1 MSAVQNSKTYGQ
13 RFNQLTNLF
22 AKYSALE
29 ITLGIT
35 RQAKRLTMATDLE
48 NIQRLLDRFKR
59 PIPSGDDY
67 QTRLVEE
74 FELILSQRFTDYFIQ
89 ICDIIDLTTDLTHM
103 TRGSAGSSLVCYLL
117 GITDVDPIKWNIPV
131 ARFMNP
137 MRDDLPDVDID
148 FEHHRQTE
156 VMERIFQKWPGKTAR
171 LSNYVTYKEK
181 SARREAAKRL
191 GATGNLPRNF
201 TYEKVGVDP
210 KEARRIERKLLGK
223 KRCISKHC
231 GGIVMFTRQLPKSL
245 ISADNQILLDKHE
258 VEDLEHLKVDI
269 LANRGLSQLLQIDP
283 DRRLDDYP
291 ETDEATSKLLARGDV
306 LGVTQG
312 ESPAMR
318 RLFRAIQ
325 PTSMQDCVFATAMIR
340 PVAMSG
346 RQKAAVFQDWSRE
359 AVQDSIV
366 FEDDAIDIISNIIG
380 VDMYEADMYRRAFA
394 KKNDEKILEFVE
406 RMGNNPRKAEAM
418 AALQELSGFGLCR
431 AHAVNLGRLIWAL
444 AYQKA
449 HNPESFWRANLAHC
463 QGSYRSWVYQCEAH
477 RRGIETKPGW
487 WQHSFIPGCGV
498 RSNYLQRV
506 SFAGVI
512 ANGRVFRGK
521 GNRWVT
527 FLTLGTNYGE
537 YIDVT
542 IQRPFQYRDGDVVVG
557 SGSIKHSNNSDYIQC
572 TEQTIYTLGEWLN
585 RVNKNG

>member
-1 MSAVQNSKTYGQ
+1 MT
-13 RFNQLTNLF
+13 
-22 AKYSALE
+22 
-29 ITLGIT
+29 
-35 RQAKRLTMATDLE
+35 TDLE
-48 NIQRLLDRFKR
+48 NIERLLARFKR
-59 PIPSGDDY
+59 PVPPGPEY
-67 QTRLVEE
+67 QNRLAEE
-74 FELILSQRFTDYFIQ
+74 FELILSQRFTDYFLQ
-89 ICDIIDLTTDLTHM
+89 ICDIIDLTEDLTHM

-117 GITDVDPIKWNIPV
+117 GITDVDPIEWNIPV

-137 MRDDLPDVDID
+137 LRDDLPDVDID

-156 VMERIFQKWPGKTAR
+156 VMERIFRKWPGKTAR

-191 GATGNLPRNF
+191 GATGTLPRNF
-201 TYEKVGVDP
+201 TYESVGVDAA
-210 KEARRIERKLLGK
+210 EAKRIERKLIGK
-223 KRCISKHC
+223 KRAISKHC

-245 ISADNQILLDKHE
+245 ISADNQILLDKYE

-269 LANRGLSQLLQIDP
+269 LANRGLSQLLEIDP
-283 DRRLDDYP
+283 HTALADYP
-291 ETDEATSKLLARGDV
+291 AYDDRTARLLCRGDV

-325 PTSMQDCVFATAMIR
+325 PTSVYDCVFATAMIR

-346 RQKAAVFQDWSRE
+346 RQKAAMFQDWSQE
-359 AVQDSIV
+359 ALQDSVV

-380 VDMYEADMYRRAFA
+380 VDAYEADMYRRAFA

-406 RMGNNPRKAEAM
+406 RLGNNPRKQEAM

-449 HNPESFWRANLAHC
+449 HNPELFWRANLKHC
-463 QGSYRSWVYQCEAH
+463 QGSYRPWVYQCEAH
-477 RRGIETKPGW
+477 RRGIDTREGW
-487 WQHSFIPGCGV
+487 WQQGFVPGCGV
-498 RSNYLQRV
+498 QQQWLDRV
-506 SFAGVI
+506 EFAGVI

-521 GNRWVT
+521 NGKYVT
-527 FLTLGTNYGE
+527 FLTLGTDYGE
-537 YIDVT
+537 YVDIH
-542 IQRPFQYRDGDVVVG
+542 IPRAFAYRDGDIV
-557 SGSIKHSNNSDYIQC
+557 SGIGRVRSDRGSDYVQC
-572 TEQTIYTLGEWLN
+572 SDARIHSLAQW
-585 RVNKNG
+585 RSSVSRQ

>member
-1 MSAVQNSKTYGQ
+1 
-13 RFNQLTNLF
+13 
-22 AKYSALE
+22 
-29 ITLGIT
+29 
-35 RQAKRLTMATDLE
+35 MATDLE

-59 PIPSGDDY
+59 PVPPGPEY
-67 QTRLVEE
+67 QTRLAEE
-74 FELILSQRFTDYFIQ
+74 FELILNQRFTDYFLQ

-117 GITDVDPIKWNIPV
+117 GITDVDPIQWRIPV

-137 MRDDLPDVDID
+137 LRDDLPDVDID
-148 FEHHRQTE
+148 FEHHRQTQ
-156 VMERIFQKWPGKTAR
+156 VMERIFRKWPGKTAR

-201 TYEKVGVDP
+201 TYESVGVNAN
-210 KEARRIERKLLGK
+210 EAKRIERKLMGK
-223 KRCISKHC
+223 KRAISKHC

-245 ISADNQILLDKHE
+245 ISQDNQILLDKHE

-269 LANRGLSQLLQIDP
+269 LANRGLSQLLEIDP
-283 DRRLDDYP
+283 DTALASYP
-291 ETDEATSKLLARGDV
+291 HTDARTSALLSRGDV

-325 PTSMQDCVFATAMIR
+325 PTSMEDCVFATAMIR

-346 RQKAAVFQDWSRE
+346 RQKAAMFQDWSQE
-359 AVQDSIV
+359 TVQDSVV

-406 RMGNNPRKAEAM
+406 RLGNNPRKQEAM

-449 HNPESFWRANLAHC
+449 HNPEAFWRANLKHC
-463 QGSYRSWVYQCEAH
+463 QGSYKQWVYQCEAH
-477 RRGIETKPGW
+477 RKGIETKPGW
-487 WQHSFIPGCGV
+487 WQKGFIPGCGV
-498 RSNYLQRV
+498 RANYLERV
-506 SFAGVI
+506 EFAGVI
-512 ANGRVFRGK
+512 ANGRVFRGRN
-521 GNRWVT
+521 NRYVT

-542 IQRPFQYRDGDVVVG
+542 IQKPFAYRDGDVVAG
-557 SGSIKHSNNSDYIQC
+557 SGMVKHSNNSDYIHVTDQKLY
-572 TEQTIYTLGEWLN
+572 TIGDWLK
-585 RVNKNG
+585 RVNETRNT

>member
-1 MSAVQNSKTYGQ
+1 
-13 RFNQLTNLF
+13 
-22 AKYSALE
+22 
-29 ITLGIT
+29 
-35 RQAKRLTMATDLE
+35 MATDLE

-59 PIPSGDDY
+59 PIPPGDIY
-67 QTRLVEE
+67 QTRLAEE
-74 FELILSQRFTDYFIQ
+74 FELILNQRFTDYFLQ

-137 MRDDLPDVDID
+137 LRDDLPDVDID

-156 VMERIFQKWPGKTAR
+156 VMERIFRKWPGKTAR

-201 TYEKVGVDP
+201 TYESVGVDS
-210 KEARRIERKLLGK
+210 KEAKRIERKLLGK
-223 KRCISKHC
+223 KRAISKHC

-245 ISADNQILLDKHE
+245 ISQDNQILLDKHE

-269 LANRGLSQLLQIDP
+269 LANRGLSQLMDIDP
-283 DRRLDDYP
+283 DTKLADYP
-291 ETDEATSKLLARGDV
+291 HTDARTSALLARGDV

-325 PTSMQDCVFATAMIR
+325 PTSMEDCVFATAMIR
-340 PVAMSG
+340 PVALSG
-346 RQKAAVFQDWSRE
+346 RQKAAMFQDWSQE
-359 AVQDSIV
+359 VVQDSIV
-366 FEDDAIDIISNIIG
+366 FEDDAINIISNIIG

-406 RMGNNPRKAEAM
+406 RLGNNPHKQEAM

-449 HNPESFWRANLAHC
+449 HNPEAFWRANLKHC
-463 QGSYRSWVYQCEAH
+463 QGSYRPWVYQCEAH
-477 RRGIETKPGW
+477 RKGIETKQGW
-487 WQHSFIPGCGV
+487 WQQGFVSGLGV
-498 RSNYLQRV
+498 RQQWLERV
-506 SFAGVI
+506 QFAGII
-512 ANGRVFRGK
+512 ANGRVFRGRN
-521 GNRWVT
+521 GRWVT
-527 FLTLGTNYGE
+527 FLTLGTDYGE
-537 YIDVT
+537 YVDITV
-542 IQRPFQYRDGDVVVG
+542 QKPFAYRDGDVVVG
-557 SGSIKHSNNSDYIQC
+557 QGKVVHQNNSDYIQS
-572 TEQTIYTLGEWLN
+572 TDAKLYTLPQWRSMTKETI
-585 RVNKNG
+585 

>member
-1 MSAVQNSKTYGQ
+1 
-13 RFNQLTNLF
+13 
-22 AKYSALE
+22 
-29 ITLGIT
+29 
-35 RQAKRLTMATDLE
+35 MATDLE
-48 NIQRLLDRFKR
+48 NIQRLLKRFKR
-59 PIPSGDDY
+59 PIPPGDNY
-67 QTRLVEE
+67 QNRLAEE
-74 FELILSQRFTDYFIQ
+74 FELILSQRFTDYFLQ
-89 ICDIIDLTTDLTHM
+89 ICDIIDLTTDLIHM

-156 VMERIFQKWPGKTAR
+156 VMERIFRKWPGKTAR

-201 TYEKVGVDP
+201 TYDSVGVDA
-210 KEARRIERKLLGK
+210 KEAKRIERKLLGK
-223 KRCISKHC
+223 KRAISKHC

-245 ISADNQILLDKHE
+245 ISQDNQILLDKYE

-269 LANRGLSQLLQIDP
+269 LANRGLSQLLEIDP
-283 DRRLDDYP
+283 HTPLADYP
-291 ETDEATSKLLARGDV
+291 ETDEATSKLLSRGDV

-325 PTSMQDCVFATAMIR
+325 PTCMQDCVFATAMVR

-346 RQKAAVFQDWSRE
+346 RQKAAMFQDWSQE
-359 AVQDSIV
+359 VVQDSVV

-406 RMGNNPRKAEAM
+406 RLGNNPRKAEAM

-449 HNPESFWRANLAHC
+449 HNPEQFWRANLRHC
-463 QGSYRSWVYQCEAH
+463 QGSYKGWVYQAEAH
-477 RRGIETKPGW
+477 RKGIDTKPGW
-487 WQHSFIPGCGV
+487 WQHGFPRGLGV
-498 RSNYLQRV
+498 ESKWLDKVVY
-506 SFAGVI
+506 AGVI
-512 ANGRVFRGK
+512 ANGRVFK
-521 GNRWVT
+521 GNSGRYVT
-527 FLTLGTNYGE
+527 FLTLGTGYGE

-542 IQRPFQYRDGDVVVG
+542 VQRPFAYRDGDVV
-557 SGSIKHSNNSDYIQC
+557 SGQGVVKHSNNSDYIHSSSANLFSFPKWR
-572 TEQTIYTLGEWLN
+572 EHVRDKYTY
-585 RVNKNG
+585 

>member
-1 MSAVQNSKTYGQ
+1 
-13 RFNQLTNLF
+13 
-22 AKYSALE
+22 
-29 ITLGIT
+29 
-35 RQAKRLTMATDLE
+35 MATDLE

-59 PIPSGDDY
+59 PVLPGPEY
-67 QTRLVEE
+67 QTRLAEE
-74 FELILSQRFTDYFIQ
+74 FELILNQRFTDYFLQ

-117 GITDVDPIKWNIPV
+117 GITDVNPVEWNIPV

-137 MRDDLPDVDID
+137 LRDDLPDVDID

-156 VMERIFQKWPGKTAR
+156 VMERIFRKWPGKTAR

-201 TYEKVGVDP
+201 SYESVGVDP
-210 KEARRIERKLLGK
+210 KEAKRIERKLMGK
-223 KRCISKHC
+223 KRAISKHC

-245 ISADNQILLDKHE
+245 ISQDNQILLDKHE

-269 LANRGLSQLLQIDP
+269 LANRGLSQLMEIDP
-283 DRRLDDYP
+283 ITPLASYPRTDDR
-291 ETDEATSKLLARGDV
+291 TSALLARGDV

-318 RLFRAIQ
+318 RLFRAIR
-325 PTSMQDCVFATAMIR
+325 PTSMEDCVFATAMIR

-346 RQKAAVFQDWSRE
+346 RQKAAMFQDWSQE
-359 AVQDSIV
+359 AVQDSVV
-366 FEDDAIDIISNIIG
+366 FEDDAIDIISSIIG

-406 RMGNNPRKAEAM
+406 RLGNNPRKAEAM

-449 HNPESFWRANLAHC
+449 HNPEAFWRANLNHC
-463 QGSYRSWVYQCEAH
+463 QGSYKQWVYQCEAH
-477 RRGIETKPGW
+477 RKGIETKPGW
-487 WQHSFIPGCGV
+487 WQHGFIPGCGV
-498 RSNYLQRV
+498 RENFLKRV
-506 SFAGVI
+506 DYAGVI

-521 GNRWVT
+521 GNKWVT

-542 IQRPFQYRDGDVVVG
+542 KQRPFAYRDGDIVSG
-557 SGSIKHSNNSDYIQC
+557 SGMVKHSNNSDYIQSVDQKLY
-572 TEQTIYTLGEWLN
+572 TMGDWFEQ
-585 RVNKNG
+585 VNKGKF

>member
-1 MSAVQNSKTYGQ
+1 
-13 RFNQLTNLF
+13 
-22 AKYSALE
+22 
-29 ITLGIT
+29 
-35 RQAKRLTMATDLE
+35 MATDLE

-59 PIPSGDDY
+59 PVPPGPEY
-67 QTRLVEE
+67 QNRLAEE
-74 FELILSQRFTDYFIQ
+74 FELILSQRFTDYFLQ

-117 GITDVDPIKWNIPV
+117 GITDVDPIEWNIPV

-137 MRDDLPDVDID
+137 LRDDLPDVDID

-156 VMERIFQKWPGKTAR
+156 VMERIFKKWPGKTAR

-201 TYEKVGVDP
+201 TYEKIGVDP
-210 KEARRIERKLLGK
+210 VEAKRIERKLLGK
-223 KRCISKHC
+223 KRAISKHC

-245 ISADNQILLDKHE
+245 ITQDNQILLDKYE
-258 VEDLEHLKVDI
+258 IEDLEHLKVDI
-269 LANRGLSQLLQIDP
+269 LANRGLSQLMDIDP
-283 DRRLDDYP
+283 DTALADYP
-291 ETDEATSKLLARGDV
+291 AYDDRTAQLLCRGDV

-325 PTSMQDCVFATAMIR
+325 PTSVYDCVFATAMIR

-346 RQKAAVFQDWSRE
+346 RQKAAMFQDWSRE
-359 AVQDSIV
+359 ATEDSVV
-366 FEDDAIDIISNIIG
+366 FEDDAIDIISSIIG

-406 RMGNNPRKAEAM
+406 RLGNNPRKAEAM

-449 HNPESFWRANLAHC
+449 HNPEAFWRANLKHC
-463 QGSYRSWVYQCEAH
+463 QGSYKQWVYQCEAH
-477 RRGIETKPGW
+477 RRGLETKPGW
-487 WQHSFIPGCGV
+487 WQHGFVPGCGV
-498 RSNYLQRV
+498 RQQWLERV
-506 SFAGVI
+506 EFAGVI

-521 GNRWVT
+521 NGRYVT
-527 FLTLGTNYGE
+527 FLTLGTDYGE
-537 YIDVT
+537 YIDIT
-542 IQRPFQYRDGDVVVG
+542 IQRPFQYRDGDIVSG
-557 SGSIKHSNNSDYIQC
+557 SGTIRHQNNSDYIQV
-572 TEQTIYTLGEWLN
+572 TDARLSTFSDWA
-585 RVNKNG
+585 RRD

>member
-1 MSAVQNSKTYGQ
+1 
-13 RFNQLTNLF
+13 
-22 AKYSALE
+22 
-29 ITLGIT
+29 
-35 RQAKRLTMATDLE
+35 MATKDLE

-59 PIPSGDDY
+59 PIPPGDTY
-67 QTRLVEE
+67 QIRLAEE

-89 ICDIIDLTTDLTHM
+89 ICDIIDLTDDMTHM

-117 GITDVDPIKWNIPV
+117 GITDVDPIKWQIPV

-148 FEHHRQTE
+148 FEHWRQSE
-156 VMERIFQKWPGKTAR
+156 VMNRIFKKWPGKTAR

-210 KEARRIERKLLGK
+210 TEAKRIERKLIGK

-245 ISADNQILLDKHE
+245 ISQDNQILLDKYE

-269 LANRGLSQLLQIDP
+269 LANRGLSQLLEIDSITK
-283 DRRLDDYP
+283 LEHYP
-291 ETDEATSKLLARGDV
+291 EQDEATSKLLARGDV

-318 RLFRAIQ
+318 RLFRAIK
-325 PTSMQDCVFATAMIR
+325 PTCVQDCVFATAMIR

-346 RQKAAVFQDWSRE
+346 RQKAAMFQDWSKE
-359 AVQDSIV
+359 AVQNSIV

-380 VDMYEADMYRRAFA
+380 VDNYEADMYRRAFA

-406 RMGNNPRKAEAM
+406 RLGNNPRKQEAM

-449 HNPESFWRANLAHC
+449 HNPEEFWRANLKHC
-463 QGSYRSWVYQCEAH
+463 EGSYRRWVYQCEAH
-477 RRGIETKPGW
+477 RRGLDTKPGW
-487 WQHSFIPGCGV
+487 WQHSFPKGMGV
-498 RSNYLQRV
+498 RQQWLDRV
-506 SFAGVI
+506 QFSGVI
-512 ANGRVFRGK
+512 ANGRVFRGRN
-521 GNRWVT
+521 NRWVT
-527 FLTLGTNYGE
+527 FVTLGTDYGE

-542 IQRPFQYRDGDVVVG
+542 IQKPFGYRDGDIVVG
-557 SGSIKHSNNSDYIQC
+557 SGKVKHSNNSDYIQS
-572 TEQTIYTLGEWLN
+572 TDAKLLTWGEWQSS
-585 RVNKNG
+585 NK

>member
-1 MSAVQNSKTYGQ
+1 
-13 RFNQLTNLF
+13 
-22 AKYSALE
+22 
-29 ITLGIT
+29 
-35 RQAKRLTMATDLE
+35 MATDLE
-48 NIQRLLDRFKR
+48 NIQRLLNRFKR
-59 PIPSGDDY
+59 PIPPGDNY
-67 QTRLVEE
+67 QNRLAEE
-74 FELILSQRFTDYFIQ
+74 FELILSQRFTDYFLQ
-89 ICDIIDLTTDLTHM
+89 ICDIIDLTEDLQHM

-117 GITDVDPIKWNIPV
+117 GITDVDPIEWNIPV

-137 MRDDLPDVDID
+137 LRDDLPDVDID

-156 VMERIFQKWPGKTAR
+156 VMERIFRKWPGKTAR

-191 GATGNLPRNF
+191 GATGTLPRNF
-201 TYEKVGVDP
+201 TYEGIGVDP
-210 KEARRIERKLLGK
+210 KEAKRIERKLIGK
-223 KRCISKHC
+223 KRAISKHC

-245 ISADNQILLDKHE
+245 ITQDNQILLDKYE
-258 VEDLEHLKVDI
+258 IEDLEHLKVDI
-269 LANRGLSQLLQIDP
+269 LANRGLSQLLEIDP
-283 DRRLDDYP
+283 HTALADYP
-291 ETDEATSKLLARGDV
+291 AYDDRTAALLRRGDV

-325 PTSMQDCVFATAMIR
+325 PTSVYDCVFATAMVR

-346 RQKAAVFQDWSRE
+346 RQKAAMFQDWSQE
-359 AVQDSIV
+359 AVQDAVV

-406 RMGNNPRKAEAM
+406 RLGNNPRKAEAM

-449 HNPESFWRANLAHC
+449 HNPEAFWAANLKHC
-463 QGSYRSWVYQCEAH
+463 QGSYRPWVYQCEAH

-487 WQHSFIPGCGV
+487 WQQEFVPRCGV
-498 RSNYLQRV
+498 QSKWLERV
-506 SFAGVI
+506 EFAGVI

-521 GNRWVT
+521 NGRWVT

-537 YIDVT
+537 YIDVH
-542 IQRPFQYRDGDVVVG
+542 IPRAFAYRDGDIVSGQGVVR
-557 SGSIKHSNNSDYIQC
+557 HNNNSDYIQ
-572 TEQTIYTLGEWLN
+572 TSDAKLWSISQWYNTTHKY
-585 RVNKNG
+585 

>member
-1 MSAVQNSKTYGQ
+1 
-13 RFNQLTNLF
+13 
-22 AKYSALE
+22 
-29 ITLGIT
+29 
-35 RQAKRLTMATDLE
+35 MATDLE

-74 FELILSQRFTDYFIQ
+74 FELILSQRFTDYFLQ

-512 ANGRVFRGK
+512 ANGRVFRGR

>member
-1 MSAVQNSKTYGQ
+1 
-13 RFNQLTNLF
+13 
-22 AKYSALE
+22 
-29 ITLGIT
+29 
-35 RQAKRLTMATDLE
+35 MATDLE

-59 PIPSGDDY
+59 PVPPGPEY
-67 QTRLVEE
+67 QTRLAEE
-74 FELILSQRFTDYFIQ
+74 FELILNQRFTDYFLQ

-117 GITDVDPIKWNIPV
+117 GITDVDPIQWRIPV

-137 MRDDLPDVDID
+137 LRDDLPDVDID
-148 FEHHRQTE
+148 FEHHRQTQ
-156 VMERIFQKWPGKTAR
+156 VMERIFRKWPGKTAR

-201 TYEKVGVDP
+201 TYESVGVNAN
-210 KEARRIERKLLGK
+210 EAKRIERKLMGK
-223 KRCISKHC
+223 KRAISKHC

-245 ISADNQILLDKHE
+245 ISQDNQILLDKHE

-269 LANRGLSQLLQIDP
+269 LANRGLSQLLEIDP
-283 DRRLDDYP
+283 DTALASYP
-291 ETDEATSKLLARGDV
+291 HTDARTSALLSRGDV

-325 PTSMQDCVFATAMIR
+325 PTSMEDCVFATAMIR

-346 RQKAAVFQDWSRE
+346 RQKAAMFQDWSQE
-359 AVQDSIV
+359 TVQDSVV
-366 FEDDAIDIISNIIG
+366 FEDDAIDIISSIIG

-406 RMGNNPRKAEAM
+406 RLGNNPRKQEAM

-449 HNPESFWRANLAHC
+449 HNPEAFWRANLKHC
-463 QGSYRSWVYQCEAH
+463 QGSYKQWVYQCEAH
-477 RRGIETKPGW
+477 RKGIETKPGW
-487 WQHSFIPGCGV
+487 WQKGFIPGCGV
-498 RSNYLQRV
+498 RANYLERV
-506 SFAGVI
+506 EFAGVI
-512 ANGRVFRGK
+512 ANGRVFRGRN
-521 GNRWVT
+521 NRYVT

-542 IQRPFQYRDGDVVVG
+542 IQKPFAYRDGVVVAG
-557 SGSIKHSNNSDYIQC
+557 SGMVKHSNNSDYIHVTDQKLY
-572 TEQTIYTLGEWLN
+572 TIGDWLK
-585 RVNKNG
+585 RVNETRNT

>member
-1 MSAVQNSKTYGQ
+1 M
-13 RFNQLTNLF
+13 
-22 AKYSALE
+22 E
-29 ITLGIT
+29 
-35 RQAKRLTMATDLE
+35 TDLE

-59 PIPSGDDY
+59 PVPPGPEY
-67 QTRLVEE
+67 QNRLAEE
-74 FELILSQRFTDYFIQ
+74 FELILSQRFTDYFLQ
-89 ICDIIDLTTDLTHM
+89 ICDIINLTTDIPHM

-117 GITDVDPIKWNIPV
+117 GITDVDPIEWNIPV

-137 MRDDLPDVDID
+137 LRDDLPDVDID

-156 VMERIFQKWPGKTAR
+156 VMERIFKKWPGKTAR

-201 TYEKVGVDP
+201 TYEKIGVDP
-210 KEARRIERKLLGK
+210 KEAKRIERKLIGK

-245 ISADNQILLDKHE
+245 ISADNQILLDKYE

-269 LANRGLSQLLQIDP
+269 LANRGLSQLMEIDP
-283 DRRLDDYP
+283 NTPLANYP
-291 ETDEATSKLLARGDV
+291 RTDQATSELLARGDV

-325 PTSMQDCVFATAMIR
+325 PTSMEDCVFATAMIR

-346 RQKAAVFQDWSRE
+346 RQKAAMFQDWSQE
-359 AVQDSIV
+359 AVQDSVV
-366 FEDDAIDIISNIIG
+366 FEDDAIDIISSIIG

-406 RMGNNPRKAEAM
+406 RLGNNPRKAEAM
-418 AALQELSGFGLCR
+418 SALQQLSGFGLCR

-449 HNPESFWRANLAHC
+449 HNPEAFWRANLKHC
-463 QGSYRSWVYQCEAH
+463 QGSYRAWVYQCEAY
-477 RRGIETKPGW
+477 RRGIESKSGW
-487 WQHSFIPGCGV
+487 WHHGFVPGCGV
-498 RSNYLQRV
+498 RQNFLQRV
-506 SFAGVI
+506 DFAGVI

-521 GNRWVT
+521 GNKWVT

-542 IQRPFQYRDGDVVVG
+542 IQRPFAYRDGDVVAG
-557 SGSIKHSNNSDYIQC
+557 SGSIKHTNNSDYIQC
-572 TEQTIYTLGEWLN
+572 TDQKLFTLGEWFERTSKN
-585 RVNKNG
+585 RNR

>member
-1 MSAVQNSKTYGQ
+1 
-13 RFNQLTNLF
+13 
-22 AKYSALE
+22 
-29 ITLGIT
+29 
-35 RQAKRLTMATDLE
+35 MATDLE

-59 PIPSGDDY
+59 PVPSGPEY
-67 QTRLVEE
+67 QNRLAEE
-74 FELILSQRFTDYFIQ
+74 FELILSQRFTDYFLQ

-137 MRDDLPDVDID
+137 FRDDLPDGDID

-156 VMERIFQKWPGKTAR
+156 VMERIFRKWPGKTAR

-201 TYEKVGVDP
+201 SYESIGVDP
-210 KEARRIERKLLGK
+210 KEAKRIERKLMGK
-223 KRCISKHC
+223 KRAISKHC

-245 ISADNQILLDKHE
+245 ITQDNQILLDKYE
-258 VEDLEHLKVDI
+258 IEDLEHLKVDI
-269 LANRGLSQLLQIDP
+269 LANRGLSQLMDIDP
-283 DRRLDDYP
+283 DTALADYP
-291 ETDEATSKLLARGDV
+291 AYDDRTAQLLCRGDV

-325 PTSMQDCVFATAMIR
+325 PTSVYDCVFATAMIR

-346 RQKAAVFQDWSRE
+346 RQKAAMFQDWSRE
-359 AVQDSIV
+359 ATEDSVV
-366 FEDDAIDIISNIIG
+366 FEDDAIDIISSIIG

-406 RMGNNPRKAEAM
+406 RLGNNPRKAEAM

-449 HNPESFWRANLAHC
+449 HNPEAFWRANLKHC
-463 QGSYRSWVYQCEAH
+463 QGSYKQWVYQCEAH
-477 RRGIETKPGW
+477 RKGIDTKPGW
-487 WQHSFIPGCGV
+487 WQHGFIPRCGV
-498 RSNYLQRV
+498 RQKWLEHIE
-506 SFAGVI
+506 FAGVI

-521 GNRWVT
+521 NGKYVT
-527 FLTLGTNYGE
+527 FLTLGIDYGT
-537 YIDVT
+537 YIDIT
-542 IQRPFQYRDGDVVVG
+542 IQRPVAYRDGDIVSG
-557 SGSIKHSNNSDYIQC
+557 SGVIRHQNNSDYISC
-572 TEQTIYTLGEWLN
+572 SDAKLWTLTQWN
-585 RVNKNG
+585 QDQHNA